1 MHISEGILP
10 LTLAAGTTAV
20 AVPVVAKGVIEIKKK
35 VDKDPAV
42 KPLVGLVAA
51 AVFVVSAL
59 PIPVPISGT
68 VAHPTG
74 IAIAAIILGPWAAAT
89 VTGVVLMLQ
98 ALFMAHGGIS
108 SWGANTLNMG
118 VFGALAA
125 YGVYRLARETNLPLW
140 VGLALAGALGDLVT
154 YFGTAGTLALALAF
168 DESVLAVAGT
178 IFVLFLPTQI
188 PLAILEALFTVGLFN
203 FIRERRPDL
212 AVRMGLPAPSTGA

>member
-10 LTLAAGTTAV
+10 LELAIGTTA
-20 AVPVVAKGVIEIKKK
+20 AAAPFVAKGIQDIKNK
-35 VDKDPAV
+35 VDKDPSV
-42 KPLVGLVAA
+42 KPLVGLVSA

-68 VAHPTG
+68 TAHPTA

-89 VTGVVLMLQ
+89 VTGVVLALQ
-98 ALFMAHGGIS
+98 ALFMAHGGVS

-125 YGVYRLARETNLPLW
+125 YGAYLAARQVGLPLW
-140 VGLALAGALGDLVT
+140 VGLAAAGALGDLVT
-154 YFGTAGTLALALAF
+154 YFGTAATMAVALAGDQSIAL
-168 DESVLAVAGT
+168 VTAG
-178 IFVLFLPTQI
+178 IFVAFLPTQI
-188 PLAILEALFTVGLFN
+188 PLAFLEALFTVGLFN

-212 AVRMGLPAPSTGA
+212 AARMGLPGVRA